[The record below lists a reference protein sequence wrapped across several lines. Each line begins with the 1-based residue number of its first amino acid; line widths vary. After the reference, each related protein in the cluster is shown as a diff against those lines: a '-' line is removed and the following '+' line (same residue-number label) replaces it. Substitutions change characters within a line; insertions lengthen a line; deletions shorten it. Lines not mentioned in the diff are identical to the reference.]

1 MNPAMV
7 QRILGFILIGFS
19 TTMVPPILVSL
30 SYEDGHTQPFL
41 AGLLVALGLGLAAW
55 LPVRHVHR
63 ELRLR
68 DGFLLVVLLWV
79 VVVLV
84 GAVPFLVS
92 DLPHLTYT
100 EAIFESVSG
109 FTTSSASVVSGLDH
123 LPKSM
128 LWYRQQTQWVG
139 GVGTI
144 VLAVA
149 VLPILGI
156 GGMQISKADTPGPV
170 KQEKLTPRVMQT
182 ARALWAVYVGLTAA
196 CAFGYWF
203 AGMDGFDAIGHA
215 FATVSTGGFSTHDH
229 GLAHFDSFGIDM
241 VAVVFM
247 FFGGVN
253 FAMHFLAWREKD
265 LATYLTDPQFRAYLW
280 ITLSL
285 VVFVTTYLYAS
296 HTYATLPLAFRY
308 GALQVVSM
316 QTTTGYTTAHFAT
329 WPGALPVLLLLITF
343 VGGCAGSTAGGITVI
358 RWQLVVKQGMRELK
372 RLVHPNAE
380 LPVKFADKRVP
391 GRILAA
397 VTGFFAMYLL
407 LFGFMMLVLM
417 ATGLDQV
424 SAWSAIASCLN
435 NGGAGLG
442 QVATGF
448 QTVPVA
454 GQWVCIAAM
463 LIGRLEVF
471 TLLVLFTPA
480 FWRH

>member
-7 QRILGFILIGFS
+7 QRILGFVLIALGA
-19 TTMVPPILVSL
+19 TLVAPIAVSL
-30 SYEDGHTQPFL
+30 GYDDGHSWPFVVGL
-41 AGLLVALGLGLAAW
+41 AVALGSGIACW
-55 LPVRHVHR
+55 LPVRNVHQ

-79 VVVLV
+79 VVVLA
-84 GAVPFLVS
+84 GAVPLFVS
-92 DLPHLTYT
+92 PVPGLAFTD
-100 EAIFESVSG
+100 AVFESTAG
-109 FTTSSASVVSGLDH
+109 YTTSSGTVLTGIEH

-128 LWYRQQTQWVG
+128 LWYRQQMQWLG
-139 GVGTI
+139 GGGTI

-149 VLPILGI
+149 VLPLLGV

-182 ARALWAVYVGLTAA
+182 ARALWVVYLGITAA
-196 CAFGYWF
+196 CAFAFYV
-203 AGMDGFDAIGHA
+203 AGMQAFDAIGHA
-215 FATVSTGGFSTHDH
+215 FATVSTGGFSTWDA
-229 GLAHFDSFGIDM
+229 GLSHFDSFAIDM

-253 FAMHFLAWREKD
+253 YAMHFLAWRNKD
-265 LATYLTDPQFRAYLW
+265 VDTYYMDPQFRIYLW
-280 ITLSL
+280 LTVLL
-285 VVFVTTYLYAS
+285 VILVTGYLYGS
-296 HTYATLPLAFRY
+296 HTYPSLPQAFRF
-308 GALQVVSM
+308 ASLQVVSM
-316 QTTTGYTTAHFAT
+316 QTTTGYTTAPFSL
-329 WPGALPVLLLLITF
+329 WPGPMPVLLVLLTF
-343 VGGCAGSTAGGITVI
+343 VGGCAGSTSGGITII

-407 LFGFMMLVLM
+407 LFGVMMLLLM

-435 NGGAGLG
+435 NGGAALG
-442 QVATGF
+442 QVA
-448 QTVPVA
+448 QTFHAVPQA
-454 GQWVCIAAM
+454 GKWVCIAAM

>member
-7 QRILGFILIGFS
+7 QRILGFILVGFS
-19 TTMVPPILVSL
+19 ATMVPPILVSL
-30 SYEDGHTQPFL
+30 AYEDGHTQPFL
-41 AGLLVALGLGLAAW
+41 VGLLAALGAGLALW

-79 VVVLV
+79 VVVV
-84 GAVPFLVS
+84 AGAVPLLVNDAPRLSWS
-92 DLPHLTYT
+92 D
-100 EAIFESVSG
+100 AVFESVSG
-109 FTTSSASVVSGLDH
+109 FTTSSASVITGLEH
-123 LPKSM
+123 LPKSI
-128 LWYRQQTQWVG
+128 LWYRQQMQWIG

-182 ARALWAVYVGLTAA
+182 ARALWVVYVGLTAA
-196 CAFGYWF
+196 CAFGYWS
-203 AGMDGFDAIGHA
+203 AGMEGFDAIGHA
-215 FATVSTGGFSTHDH
+215 FATVSTGGFSTYDT
-229 GLAHFDSFGIDM
+229 GLAHFDSFAIDM
-241 VAVVFM
+241 IAVLFM
-247 FFGGVN
+247 FLGGVN
-253 FAMHFLAWREKD
+253 FAMHFLVWREKD
-265 LATYLTDPQFRAYLW
+265 LATYLTDPQFRAYLL
-280 ITLSL
+280 ITVSL
-285 VVFVTTYLYAS
+285 VVFVTVYLYAS
-296 HTYATLPLAFRY
+296 HTYPTLPLAFRY

-380 LPVKFADKRVP
+380 LPVKFSNKRVP

-442 QVATGF
+442 SVATTF
-448 QTVPVA
+448 QSVPVA
-454 GQWVCIAAM
+454 GKWVCIAAM

-480 FWRH
+480 FWRN